1 MRKFRN
7 IISSIY
13 EYIKFKP
20 TYYYENSF
28 GEVKERFNF
37 RIIFNIFFLLI
48 LSIISIIGINYIGLN
63 SESIIN
69 LLNNRQ
75 EPFLIITAMAFW
87 GFLWIS
93 SLYYSIRLT
102 TGSVLFSILIELSI
116 ILSSFVLYKISVI
129 IIYMLILLFSIER
142 IIKFIIRKLGKNEIY
157 KEKNNISK

>member
-48 LSIISIIGINYIGLN
+48 LSIISINGVYYIRLN

-69 LLNNRQ
+69 LLNNSQ

-102 TGSVLFSILIELSI
+102 
-116 ILSSFVLYKISVI
+116 
-129 IIYMLILLFSIER
+129 
-142 IIKFIIRKLGKNEIY
+142 
-157 KEKNNISK
+157 